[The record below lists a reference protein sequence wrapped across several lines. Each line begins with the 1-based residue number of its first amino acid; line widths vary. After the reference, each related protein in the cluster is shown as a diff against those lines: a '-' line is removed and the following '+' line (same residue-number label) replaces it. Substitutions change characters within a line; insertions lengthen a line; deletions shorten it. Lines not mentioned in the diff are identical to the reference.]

1 MSENNTSEGVAQTLQ
16 TAHERVH
23 SDAVNPFMDR
33 ESYPTGSLR
42 SYKILTAASWL
53 LLVVTSIYYT
63 FNAPTEGKHHRG
75 TIWHQNSHRHT
86 PFALNSIITSIYM
99 VVLYILQVGYC
110 WHLYS
115 ENEVYV
121 KAAADVGSHFIFNN
135 LLMFGFVH
143 LWCRSHFWLAEML
156 IIINFFNLSALYFK
170 HSRTPR
176 FIHIPVV
183 SGPLAINYVL
193 LFTVGAAAVNA
204 HSLPARILANIMI
217 WSIMGYGFFFLVAY
231 KDYTMGFN
239 LSVLSAALGVAQ
251 FLTHVIAFQWI
262 FAFVI
267 MSVLFVLSVLVG
279 FPGLIGQDP
288 FKRGAVVDEDRERQP
303 LLQEE

>member
-1 MSENNTSEGVAQTLQ
+1 MPENNSSEGVAQTIQ
-16 TAHERVH
+16 TVHERVH
-23 SDAVNPFMDR
+23 SVNPFMDR

-86 PFALNSIITSIYM
+86 PFALNSIITSVYM
-99 VVLYILQVGYC
+99 IILYILQIGYC

-115 ENEVYV
+115 ENPVYV
-121 KAAADVGSHFIFNN
+121 KAAADVGSHFILNN
-135 LLMFGFVH
+135 LLWFGFIH

-156 IIINFFNLSALYFK
+156 VIINFFNLSALYFK

-183 SGPLAINYVL
+183 SGPLALNYVL

-204 HSLPARILANIMI
+204 HSLPARILANVMI

-231 KDYTMGFN
+231 KDYTM
-239 LSVLSAALGVAQ
+239 ALGVSQ

-267 MSVLFVLSVLVG
+267 MGVLFILSVLVS
-279 FPGLIGQDP
+279 FPGIIGQDP
-288 FKRGAVVDEDRERQP
+288 FKRGAVVGEDRERQP

>member
-23 SDAVNPFMDR
+23 SVNPFMDR

-99 VVLYILQVGYC
+99 IVLYILQVGYC